1 MLPETPGDARV
12 RQQRSRTRQR
22 LASLYQQLRRFSEAE
37 VQCRALLR
45 EEPHD
50 AAAWQRLGE
59 LWLGQGRWADVEQ
72 AAGQLS
78 NGAGAAPE
86 GVLLRAR
93 VHLARREF
101 VLAKELL
108 AEAIARDPL
117 AEGPRMVLSYVYLQE
132 GTDPAATEQALRDVL
147 VVNPHNAEARHNL
160 TVFLREQERTAVG
173 ATSV

>member
-1 MLPETPGDARV
+1 LLY
-12 RQQRSRTRQR
+12 QR
-22 LASLYQQLRRFSEAE
+22 LRRLSEAE
-37 VQCRALLR
+37 VQWRALLR

-59 LWLGQGRWADVEQ
+59 LWLAQGRWAEVEQ
-72 AAGQLS
+72 VAGQLG
-78 NGAGAAPE
+78 NGAGAALD

-93 VHLARREF
+93 AHLARREF
-101 VLAKELL
+101 ALAKELL

-147 VVNPHNAEARHNL
+147 VVNPQNAEARHNL
-160 TVFLREQERTAVG
+160 TVFLREHGHAAVG
-173 ATSV
+173 AALA